1 MPKSA
6 QGLCGNALPWEEVGA
21 IRSIPEGDEYAGT
34 FVIYPLQGMERLS
47 GCPRVAAGP
56 QSLAAL
62 SIPFRERDASL
73 TNLEDSKRSIYFK
86 CATRTSPKKLKNV
99 LSCIESKISTP
110 TPVGDRLP
118 R

>member
-1 MPKSA
+1 MR
-6 QGLCGNALPWEEVGA
+6 NALPWEEVGA
-21 IRSIPEGDEYAGT
+21 IRSIPEGDEYAGA

-73 TNLEDSKRSIYFK
+73 TNLEDSKRSIYFGRDQNKSQEIKK
-86 CATRTSPKKLKNV
+86 CLELHRIENV
-99 LSCIESKISTP
+99 LDE
-110 TPVGDRLP
+110 VDDF
-118 R
+118 